1 MLCHSPLSL
10 ANNWEMAV
18 VQQESGVKLKWL
30 LVCMFISSIG
40 NSFVWPLTTIYMHE
54 QLHETL
60 TMSGIILL
68 FYSGANVVGSYIS
81 GILFD
86 RHNPRWLL
94 FGGTALATVVIALMI
109 FFNGWPIYA
118 FLLTAI
124 GFFNGWII
132 TMINSYGTKISK
144 DGRYVFNML
153 YFANNLRMVLGTT
166 IVGPLYQY
174 ADGSIS
180 PLFSITTVL
189 YVFFLAIILLCFKDS
204 KAPAVAAQPL
214 TDEEN
219 ARGTTK
225 MPAANLWICWT
236 FFLSLC
242 VIWTMYE
249 QWSSNLSV
257 FMTEQGISMTKYSLL
272 WTINGIL
279 IVLCQ
284 LLISWLNRWYNN
296 PYMLVYIGTFT
307 IALSFILLLAAKSYA
322 WYILAMV
329 VLTIGE
335 ATVIPTM
342 PAIVNSLSPVAVKGK
357 YQGILNAYSS
367 LGKAFGP
374 LFGGIVIGAAS
385 YHLLFIIC
393 AVAIFA
399 VELVILL
406 VARLKRQATKEY

>member
-1 MLCHSPLSL
+1 M
-10 ANNWEMAV
+10 
-18 VQQESGVKLKWL
+18 QQESGVKLKWL

-153 YFANNLRMVLGTT
+153 YFANNLGMVLGTT

-174 ADGSIS
+174 SDGSIS

>member
-1 MLCHSPLSL
+1 M
-10 ANNWEMAV
+10 
-18 VQQESGVKLKWL
+18 QQESGVKLKWL

-86 RHNPRWLL
+86 HHNPRWLL

-153 YFANNLRMVLGTT
+153 YFANNLGMVLGTT

-174 ADGSIS
+174 ADGSIA

-189 YVFFLAIILLCFKDS
+189 YVFFLAIILFCFKDS
-204 KAPAVAAQPL
+204 KAPAVAAQPS
-214 TDEEN
+214 TDGEN
-219 ARGTTK
+219 TGGATK

-284 LLISWLNRWYNN
+284 LFISWLNRWYNN

-374 LFGGIVIGAAS
+374 LFGGLVIGAAS

>member
-153 YFANNLRMVLGTT
+153 YFANNLGMVLGTT

>member
-1 MLCHSPLSL
+1 M
-10 ANNWEMAV
+10 
-18 VQQESGVKLKWL
+18 QQESSVKLKWL

-60 TMSGIILL
+60 TMSGVILL

-94 FGGTALATVVIALMI
+94 FGGTALATVVIALMV
-109 FFNGWPIYA
+109 FFNGWPTYA

-132 TMINSYGTKISK
+132 TMINSYGTKISE
-144 DGRYVFNML
+144 DGRFVFNML
-153 YFANNLRMVLGTT
+153 YFANNLGMVLGTT

-174 ADGSIS
+174 AHGSIA

-189 YVFFLAIILLCFKDS
+189 YVIFMVIILACFKDS
-204 KAPAVAAQPL
+204 KPSSAAAQP
-214 TDEEN
+214 
-219 ARGTTK
+219 TTAGDGGNEAGPK
-225 MPAANLWICWT
+225 MPSANLWICWT
-236 FFLSLC
+236 FFISLC

-307 IALSFILLLAAKSYA
+307 LALSFVFLLAAKSYA
-322 WYILAMV
+322 WYIFAMV

-342 PAIVNSLSPVAVKGK
+342 PAIVNSLSPVTVKGK

-374 LFGGIVIGAAS
+374 LFGGLVIGAAS

-393 AVAIFA
+393 ALAIFG
-399 VELVILL
+399 VEVMVLVIT
-406 VARLKRQATKEY
+406 RLKRRQTKEY

>member
-1 MLCHSPLSL
+1 M
-10 ANNWEMAV
+10 
-18 VQQESGVKLKWL
+18 QQESSVKLKWL

-60 TMSGIILL
+60 TMSGVILL

-94 FGGTALATVVIALMI
+94 FGGTALATVVIALMV

-132 TMINSYGTKISK
+132 TMINSYGTKISE
-144 DGRYVFNML
+144 DGRFVFNML
-153 YFANNLRMVLGTT
+153 YFANNLGMVLGTT

-174 ADGSIS
+174 AHGSIA

-189 YVFFLAIILLCFKDS
+189 YVIFMVIVLSCFKDS
-204 KAPAVAAQPL
+204 KPSSVAAQPA
-214 TDEEN
+214 TTGDDNET
-219 ARGTTK
+219 GTK
-225 MPAANLWICWT
+225 MPRANLWICWT
-236 FFLSLC
+236 FFISLC

-307 IALSFILLLAAKSYA
+307 LALSFVFLLAAKSYA
-322 WYILAMV
+322 WYIFAMV

-342 PAIVNSLSPVAVKGK
+342 PAIVNSLSPVTVKGK

-374 LFGGIVIGAAS
+374 LFGGLVIGAAS

-393 AVAIFA
+393 ALAIFA
-399 VELVILL
+399 VEIMVLVIT
-406 VARLKRQATKEY
+406 RFKRQQTKEY

>member
-1 MLCHSPLSL
+1 MQRE
-10 ANNWEMAV
+10 NG
-18 VQQESGVKLKWL
+18 VQLKWL
-30 LVCMFISSIG
+30 LVGIFISSIG

-60 TMSGIILL
+60 TVSGIILL

-86 RHNPRWLL
+86 RYNPRRLL
-94 FGGTALATVVIALMI
+94 LGGAVVATIVIALMI
-109 FFNGWPIYA
+109 FFNGWPVYA

-124 GFFNGWII
+124 GFFNGWIM
-132 TMINSYGTKISK
+132 TMINSYATRTGR

-153 YFANNLRMVLGTT
+153 YFANNLGMVIGTT

-174 ADGSIS
+174 AHGNIS
-180 PLFSITTVL
+180 PLFTITTFL
-189 YVFFLAIILLCFKDS
+189 YLIFIFVIFVHFKDGAEGNNPDA
-204 KAPAVAAQPL
+204 KPAEAA
-214 TDEEN
+214 EK
-219 ARGTTK
+219 TTAK
-225 MPAANLWICWT
+225 MPKANLWVCWT
-236 FFLSLC
+236 FFISLC

-279 IVLCQ
+279 IVLAQ
-284 LLISWLNRWYNN
+284 LVLSWINRWYNN
-296 PYMLVYIGTFT
+296 PYMMVYIGTLT
-307 IALSFILLLAAKSYA
+307 IAISFVLLLVAKSYT
-322 WYILAMV
+322 WFVLAMV

-335 ATVIPTM
+335 ATAIPTM
-342 PAIVNSLSPVAVKGK
+342 PAIVNSLSPATVKGK

-374 LFGGIVIGAAS
+374 LFGGLIIGAAS
-385 YHLLFIIC
+385 YHVLFIIC
-393 AVAIFA
+393 AAAIFA
-399 VELVILL
+399 VEVIILV
-406 VARLKRQATKEY
+406 VVRLKRQQTKEF

>member
-1 MLCHSPLSL
+1 
-10 ANNWEMAV
+10 MAV

-153 YFANNLRMVLGTT
+153 YFANNLGMVLGTT

>member
-1 MLCHSPLSL
+1 M
-10 ANNWEMAV
+10 
-18 VQQESGVKLKWL
+18 QQESGVKLQWL

-153 YFANNLRMVLGTT
+153 YFANNLGMVLGTT

>member
-1 MLCHSPLSL
+1 M
-10 ANNWEMAV
+10 
-18 VQQESGVKLKWL
+18 QQESGVKLKWL

-118 FLLTAI
+118 YLLTAI

-153 YFANNLRMVLGTT
+153 YFANNLGMVLGTT

>member
-1 MLCHSPLSL
+1 M
-10 ANNWEMAV
+10 
-18 VQQESGVKLKWL
+18 QQRSGVKLKWL

-94 FGGTALATVVIALMI
+94 FGGAVLATMVIALMV
-109 FFNGWPIYA
+109 FFNGWPVYA

-132 TMINSYGTKISK
+132 TLINSYATWVSE

-153 YFANNLRMVLGTT
+153 YFASNLGMVLGTT

-174 ADGSIS
+174 ANGNIA
-180 PLFSITTVL
+180 PLFLITTIL
-189 YVFFLAIILLCFKDS
+189 YIIFTVITFFAFSDNGQSPATGQSLAEAKQFGPNI
-204 KAPAVAAQPL
+204 Q
-214 TDEEN
+214 
-219 ARGTTK
+219 
-225 MPAANLWICWT
+225 MPRANLWICWT
-236 FFLSLC
+236 FFISLC

-279 IVLCQ
+279 VVVSQ
-284 LLISWLNRWYNN
+284 LGISWLNRWYNN
-296 PYMLVYIGTFT
+296 PYLLVYIGTLT
-307 IALSFILLLAAKSYA
+307 IALSFVFLLLASSYA

-335 ATVIPTM
+335 ATVIPTI
-342 PAIVNSLSPVAVKGK
+342 PAIVNSLSPLTVKGK
-357 YQGILNAYSS
+357 YQGILNVYSS
-367 LGKAFGP
+367 LGKAIGP
-374 LFGGIVIGAAS
+374 LFGGLVIGASS
-385 YHLLFIIC
+385 YRILFIIC
-393 AVAIFA
+393 ATAVLA
-399 VELVILL
+399 VEMMILV
-406 VARLKRQATKEY
+406 VTRLKRKQTKRY

>member
-1 MLCHSPLSL
+1 MQTKS
-10 ANNWEMAV
+10 A
-18 VQQESGVKLKWL
+18 VKLKWL
-30 LVCMFISSIG
+30 LISMFISSLG

-60 TMSGIILL
+60 TMSGIVLL
-68 FYSGANVVGSYIS
+68 FYSGANVVGSYLS
-81 GILFD
+81 GNLFD
-86 RHNPRWLL
+86 RHNPHWLL
-94 FGGTALATVVIALMI
+94 FGGTVVATIIIALLI

-118 FLLTAI
+118 VLLTMI

-132 TMINSYGTKISK
+132 TMINSYATKVGR

-153 YFANNLRMVLGTT
+153 YFASNLGMVIGTT

-174 ADGSIS
+174 AHGSVS
-180 PLFSITTVL
+180 PLFAFTTVFYTL
-189 YVFFLAIILLCFKDS
+189 LAVITLTCFGNGEPAPVSASAASD
-204 KAPAVAAQPL
+204 KAA
-214 TDEEN
+214 
-219 ARGTTK
+219 TK
-225 MPAANLWICWT
+225 RVSVPRANLWICWT
-236 FFLSLC
+236 FFISLC

-279 IVLCQ
+279 IVVAQ
-284 LLISWLNRWYNN
+284 LVLSWLDRWHIN
-296 PYMLVYIGTFT
+296 PYLLVYIGTLT
-307 IALSFILLLAAKSYA
+307 IALSFVLLLVAKSYA

-374 LFGGIVIGAAS
+374 LFGGVIIGLSS
-385 YHLLFIIC
+385 YHVLFIIC
-393 AVAIFA
+393 VLAIFA
-399 VELVILL
+399 LELVIFL
-406 VARLKRQATKEY
+406 VIRSKRPATKEY

>member
-1 MLCHSPLSL
+1 
-10 ANNWEMAV
+10 
-18 VQQESGVKLKWL
+18 
-30 LVCMFISSIG
+30 MFISSIG

-153 YFANNLRMVLGTT
+153 YFANNLGMVLGTT

-174 ADGSIS
+174 SDGSIS